1 MESIATAFPKPGT
14 KLTYSKALEKYDILE
29 KAMLTKVHS
38 EAFIPNVRIYDLMWE
53 IDSIAHKYGIEEEEE
68 FRRLHKAML
77 EFNSERTALA
87 NGVNGERFYLLQ
99 DSNALAQHD
108 DTHLFEVKID
118 GAKLWSLFEAS
129 LAAIEKE
136 SGDEYADVYSPESPE
151 MYRVGLASKHRC
163 CSVEEK
169 WLLRSIIGLFCLLG
183 LMTAVH
189 AVMQAIVISHMI
201 G

>member
-29 KAMLTKVHS
+29 KAMLAKVHS
-38 EAFIPNVRIYDLMWE
+38 EAFIPNVRMYDLMWE

-99 DSNALAQHD
+99 NSNALAQHD
-108 DTHLFEVKID
+108 NTHLFEVKID

-136 SGDEYADVYSPESPE
+136 SCDEYADAYSPESPE

-163 CSVEEK
+163 RSVEEK

-183 LMTAVH
+183 LMTAAH

>member
-1 MESIATAFPKPGT
+1 
-14 KLTYSKALEKYDILE
+14 
-29 KAMLTKVHS
+29 
-38 EAFIPNVRIYDLMWE
+38 MWE

-136 SGDEYADVYSPESPE
+136 SCDEYADVYSPESPE
-151 MYRVGLASKHRC
+151 MYRVGLASKHR
-163 CSVEEK
+163 V
-169 WLLRSIIGLFCLLG
+169 
-183 LMTAVH
+183 AP
-189 AVMQAIVISHMI
+189 
-201 G
+201 

>member
-38 EAFIPNVRIYDLMWE
+38 EAFIPNVRMYDLMWE

-108 DTHLFEVKID
+108 ETHLFEVKID

-189 AVMQAIVISHMI
+189 AVMQAIVISHRI

>member
-14 KLTYSKALEKYDILE
+14 KLTYSKALEAYDTLE
-29 KAMLTKVHS
+29 KAMLAKVHS
-38 EAFIPNVRIYDLMWE
+38 EAFIPNVRMYDLMWE
-53 IDSIAHKYGIEEEEE
+53 IDSIAHKYGIGEEEE

-118 GAKLWSLFEAS
+118 GAKLSSLFEAS
-129 LAAIEKE
+129 LAVIEKE
-136 SGDEYADVYSPESPE
+136 SGDEYADAYSPESPE
-151 MYRVGLASKHRC
+151 MYRVGLSSKHRC
-163 CSVEEK
+163 RSVEEK

>member
-29 KAMLTKVHS
+29 KAMLAKVHS
-38 EAFIPNVRIYDLMWE
+38 EAFIPNVRMYDLMWE

-68 FRRLHKAML
+68 FRCLHKAML

-163 CSVEEK
+163 RSVEEK

-189 AVMQAIVISHMI
+189 AVMQAIIISHMI

>member
-14 KLTYSKALEKYDILE
+14 KLTYGKALEKYDILE
-29 KAMLTKVHS
+29 KAMLAKVHS
-38 EAFIPNVRIYDLMWE
+38 EAFIPNVRMYDLMWE

>member
-14 KLTYSKALEKYDILE
+14 KLTYSKALEAYDTLE
-29 KAMLTKVHS
+29 KAMLAKVHS
-38 EAFIPNVRIYDLMWE
+38 EAFIPNVRMYDLMWE
-53 IDSIAHKYGIEEEEE
+53 IDSIANKYGIGEEEE

-87 NGVNGERFYLLQ
+87 NGVKGDCFYLLQ
-99 DSNALAQHD
+99 DSNALTQHD

-118 GAKLWSLFEAS
+118 GAKLWSLFKAS
-129 LAAIEKE
+129 LVAIEKE
-136 SGDEYADVYSPESPE
+136 SCDKYADAYSPESPE
-151 MYRVGLASKHRC
+151 MYRVGLASKHRYH
-163 CSVEEK
+163 SVEEK
-169 WLLRSIIGLFCLLG
+169 WLLRIIVSLFCLLG